1 MSILSKI
8 ITLIVFA
15 ISEYSLVYG
24 SILLGANLGIVISIL
39 IGYLLIEIGIIL
51 K

>member
-1 MSILSKI
+1 MKILLKI
-8 ITLIVFA
+8 VELIIIA

-39 IGYLLIEIGIIL
+39 IGYLLIEIGVIL